1 MDELIVVERRPH
13 GSAVAVVTINRPGT
27 LNSLTRPLM
36 VTLAGAFRRLDADD
50 AMVAVVLA
58 GRGRTFCSGVD
69 LAAAEDV
76 FKGDVKDPTADP
88 VAAMAACR
96 KPIVGTVAGFAVT
109 AGFEIALACDLLV
122 AGRDA
127 KLVDTSPT
135 PTLPRPPLLAE
146 LNYPRPSAS
155 SPTSTLS
162 KTSTRR
168 LADPRAVEAARS
180 SRRCARPSTAAP
192 CTSTTPRALDLLSRH
207 VRRAAQPLHAIPRPA
222 ALPARRVLH
231 HAHELLGLLV
241 FWTWFSLLLSCLPS
255 WPERLAV
262 VLVSFAATG
271 VQHAQFCLNHSLSS
285 VYKKHGL

>member
-162 KTSTRR
+162 R
-168 LADPRAVEAARS
+168 L
-180 SRRCARPSTAAP
+180 
-192 CTSTTPRALDLLSRH
+192 
-207 VRRAAQPLHAIPRPA
+207 PA
-222 ALPARRVLH
+222 ASPTPVPSRPPALRV
-231 HAHELLGLLV
+231 AALGLLRPHHARRPRRAH
-241 FWTWFSLLLSCLPS
+241 WTFYPVMCVARLNLFTQSLVLLLSPRGVCCTMRMSCSACWCSGRGSRCCCHAYRPGPS
-255 WPERLAV
+255 GWR
-262 VLVSFAATG
+262 S
-271 VQHAQFCLNHSLSS
+271 CSS
-285 VYKKHGL
+285 ASRRREYSTRSSA